1 MSDSDTSKKKIIKN
15 SDGILIEE
23 IGDDMYRATTE
34 TSKYII
40 EYDRNICIG
49 AASCA
54 AISPLTFFMDEENK
68 AQFQTETTEF
78 DDDDIILAGAQSCPV
93 FAIKI
98 IKKETGEVIFP
109 VDFE

>member
-1 MSDSDTSKKKIIKN
+1 MSNSKIIKDT
-15 SDGILIEE
+15 DGIKIEE
-23 IGDDMYRATTE
+23 IGDDIYRATTDA
-34 TSKYII
+34 SKYYI

-54 AISPLTFFMDEENK
+54 AIAALSFFMDDENK
-68 AQFQTETTEF
+68 AQFRTDTNEF

-98 IKKETGEVIFP
+98 IDKQTGEQIFP
-109 VDFE
+109 VE